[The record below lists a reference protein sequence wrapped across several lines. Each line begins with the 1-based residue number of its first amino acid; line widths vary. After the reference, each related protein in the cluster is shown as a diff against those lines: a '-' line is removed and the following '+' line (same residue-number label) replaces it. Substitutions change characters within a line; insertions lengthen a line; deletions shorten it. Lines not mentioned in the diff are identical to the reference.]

1 MREAADRDGG
11 ADGAGSADGAG
22 DRDVAGGGPGNG
34 GGVGVRRGRP
44 RDASVERTVVEAVLR
59 LIEEGVSVDGLSI
72 ERIARTAGVGKA
84 TIYRR
89 WSGRDPLLLDVM
101 RSLDDPPPPPAGH
114 SVRDDLVA
122 LLEFIRRRGL
132 AKRGSAVMR
141 TAAAQFQSR
150 PDLWDQYHE
159 VMVRNRREALQRILR
174 RGTETGEVR
183 SDVDLDLL
191 TDLFAGPMLSRTMLH
206 RWTPLEEGLS
216 ERIVDTVLEGVRPRE

>member
-1 MREAADRDGG
+1 MREAADRAGG
-11 ADGAGSADGAG
+11 ADGAG
-22 DRDVAGGGPGNG
+22 DRDVTGPGNG
-34 GGVGVRRGRP
+34 NGNGGGGGGGARRGRP

-183 SDVDLDLL
+183 RDVDLDLL

>member
-1 MREAADRDGG
+1 MREAVDRAGG
-11 ADGAGSADGAG
+11 ADGAG
-22 DRDVAGGGPGNG
+22 DRDVTGPGNG
-34 GGVGVRRGRP
+34 NGNGGGGGGGARRGRP

-183 SDVDLDLL
+183 RDVDLDLL